1 MHFLLVLGK
10 QKNKQKPTM
19 EDNFILISIIVVI
32 VINLVIYYF
41 LRNRK
46 EEKELRDYFKKGLK
60 KDKKG

>member
-1 MHFLLVLGK
+1 
-10 QKNKQKPTM
+10 M

-32 VINLVIYYF
+32 AINLVIYYF

>member
-1 MHFLLVLGK
+1 
-10 QKNKQKPTM
+10 M

-32 VINLVIYYF
+32 AVNLAFYFF

-60 KDKKG
+60 KNKKA